1 MTLIPVS
8 LRISNG
14 ALALLIVGSLVALLL
29 GIYAWQAFKNRGKP
43 KIERRGTLNPAC
55 AASRKC
61 KSAFSRKTSAPC
73 ALSSRALCGAR
84 RNQMLKVTFLAKEV

>member
-43 KIERRGTLNPAC
+43 KIERRGTLNLGDQLFSDW
-55 AASRKC
+55 AAGPHAIDPTPGTFSLYGRKD
-61 KSAFSRKTSAPC
+61 PN
-73 ALSSRALCGAR
+73 ALEDPEPDPR
-84 RNQMLKVTFLAKEV
+84 RR

>member
-29 GIYAWQAFKNRGKP
+29 GIYAWQAWKGRGKP
-43 KIERRGTLNPAC
+43 KIERRGTLNLGDQLFDGW
-55 AASRKC
+55 AASPYDIDPTPGTFSLYGRKDPN
-61 KSAFSRKTSAPC
+61 AVPEEHPEDPRK
-73 ALSSRALCGAR
+73 R
-84 RNQMLKVTFLAKEV
+84 